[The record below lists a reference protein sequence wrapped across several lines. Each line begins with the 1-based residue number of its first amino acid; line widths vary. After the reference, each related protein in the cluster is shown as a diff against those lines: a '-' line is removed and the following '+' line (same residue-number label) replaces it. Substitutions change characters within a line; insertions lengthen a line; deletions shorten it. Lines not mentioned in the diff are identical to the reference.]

1 MSRTAVLATA
11 FMVLISSTVIV
22 IAQERKDP
30 PGAANSQ
37 PSAQDQQVAAAADT
51 ATSTSAP
58 SADSATRRSV
68 RTAVLS
74 ERAMRVEGE
83 KRFQTNCGRCHLA
96 PQKFPPRAMATIV
109 RHMRVRA
116 MLTDED
122 MRLILRY
129 MTE

>member
-1 MSRTAVLATA
+1 
-11 FMVLISSTVIV
+11 
-22 IAQERKDP
+22 
-30 PGAANSQ
+30 
-37 PSAQDQQVAAAADT
+37 
-51 ATSTSAP
+51 
-58 SADSATRRSV
+58 
-68 RTAVLS
+68 
-74 ERAMRVEGE
+74 MRVEGE